1 MIVLYCIQSFF
12 SREFLFALLLWMLM
26 CGWNCLL
33 VSHHPLV
40 KKHSD
45 SVSSGKVAVKAFGF
59 AFSVTESLTVHV
71 IVVQLLLGYLPN
83 DRSLWE
89 QELAKKRGQYA
100 AFKDEFLTNPV
111 SRCTFRSYLWY
122 LDCSFCCT
130 YIYLVYGHQCLAKS
144 SPENRGSESWIC

>member
-1 MIVLYCIQSFF
+1 
-12 SREFLFALLLWMLM
+12 
-26 CGWNCLL
+26 
-33 VSHHPLV
+33 
-40 KKHSD
+40 
-45 SVSSGKVAVKAFGF
+45 
-59 AFSVTESLTVHV
+59 VHV

-122 LDCSFCCT
+122 LDYKPCKSLH
-130 YIYLVYGHQCLAKS
+130 IYLPSLWPSMPG
-144 SPENRGSESWIC
+144 